1 TLDHTANKGHDIAHL
16 NSDPPPAPLRD
27 RHAELRMRYL
37 DPTPNEIVK
46 IEGLRVR
53 AASAPVIDKWSG
65 PRELWNKQDT
75 IRHDATRVSDAL
87 LALVAAQRPRLR
99 AVQ

>member
-1 TLDHTANKGHDIAHL
+1 
-16 NSDPPPAPLRD
+16 
-27 RHAELRMRYL
+27 
-37 DPTPNEIVK
+37 
-46 IEGLRVR
+46 
-53 AASAPVIDKWSG
+53 VIDKWSG

-87 LALVAAQRPRLR
+87 MALVAEQRPRLR